1 MVAGG
6 SSTTQWSANTG
17 TRHEECNPGSD
28 RIHGRIQYGMGSE
41 VGGHS
46 GLRVLDDEREGRV
59 NKRQR
64 VESNS
69 FCDSTP
75 RSKRQKQDHAFIH
88 RQYNSLEICQKTRR
102 YLVHNPPKDSSRDS
116 RTSPEMEYNG
126 TLCTHSRDSECRC
139 RQAIEADPSD
149 LRAEDSKKF
158 FQMIETKWG
167 KRSIDAFATRVNA
180 QTPRFWSRFPDP
192 EATAVDA
199 FLQKWPKKG
208 LYLFPPWKL
217 IPRVIHHLQFHQV
230 TEAVLVTPHWPS
242 QFWYP
247 MILRRIVAPPLH
259 FRISRTVHLTA
270 WQLSGKRGKLRAWQM
285 I

>member
-1 MVAGG
+1 MGEPLSTLDGEQTGAGMVAGG

-88 RQYNSLEICQKTRR
+88 RQYN
-102 YLVHNPPKDSSRDS
+102 
-116 RTSPEMEYNG
+116 
-126 TLCTHSRDSECRC
+126 
-139 RQAIEADPSD
+139 
-149 LRAEDSKKF
+149 
-158 FQMIETKWG
+158 
-167 KRSIDAFATRVNA
+167 
-180 QTPRFWSRFPDP
+180 
-192 EATAVDA
+192 
-199 FLQKWPKKG
+199 
-208 LYLFPPWKL
+208 
-217 IPRVIHHLQFHQV
+217 
-230 TEAVLVTPHWPS
+230 
-242 QFWYP
+242 
-247 MILRRIVAPPLH
+247 
-259 FRISRTVHLTA
+259 
-270 WQLSGKRGKLRAWQM
+270 
-285 I
+285 